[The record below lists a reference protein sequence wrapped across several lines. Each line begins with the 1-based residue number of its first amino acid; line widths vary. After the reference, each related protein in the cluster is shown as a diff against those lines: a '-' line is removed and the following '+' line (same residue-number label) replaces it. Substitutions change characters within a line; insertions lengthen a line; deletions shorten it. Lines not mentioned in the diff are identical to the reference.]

1 MVQEDVEKGRVC
13 AILSYFLVGIIWYFA
28 DENMRKNT
36 YAKFHAKQGLVLLV
50 AWVVLWIVEM
60 VLFAIPFIGW
70 LFLIV
75 VWLASIG
82 LFILWLI
89 GLINAINGKE
99 KEIPIIG
106 QFAKNFTF

>member
-1 MVQEDVEKGRVC
+1 
-13 AILSYFLVGIIWYFA
+13 
-28 DENMRKNT
+28 
-36 YAKFHAKQGLVLLV
+36 
-50 AWVVLWIVEM
+50 
-60 VLFAIPFIGW
+60 VLFAIPFIRW